1 MKKYLRIIAEIL
13 LAIVLVAV
21 AAFAYTNYTG
31 KKHISDDLTQS
42 SEELDQTK
50 EALDKAQEELDASKE
65 KIVALTQDQRQ
76 LDALK
81 SAFANGVVLSDIDAL
96 YKKEKSLSADRQVG
110 LGAVRMLTNG
120 VNDPN
125 TIAAFQKTL
134 ELAEWNTRLQT
145 VCAAQ
150 NALVA
155 AGQKV
160 SVLADCSRDGVPVKG
175 DASLDKPVKEVSESD
190 FKWGYDGDTG
200 PEHWGDNFPT
210 CAKGKKQAPLN
221 IIGPF
226 EKSKETLTA
235 DYKEGALKIV
245 NTGHTIQINP
255 EAGSTLMVN
264 KDAYELVE
272 VHFHR
277 PSEEEVDGKSSP
289 MVVHLVHKNKKGKL
303 AVLAVLV
310 NEGKENPAIK
320 LLWTNLPPKDKKEG
334 EEYAPPK
341 VVFNPAVLL
350 PADMGHFTYEG
361 SLSTPPCTEG
371 VMNYVFKT
379 PIELSKGQI
388 NKFPFKVNARPVQDF
403 NGRKISAT
411 Q

>member
-1 MKKYLRIIAEIL
+1 MKKYLRIIVEIL

-50 EALDKAQEELDASKE
+50 EALDKLQEELDATKE
-65 KIVALTQDQRQ
+65 KIGPLMQDQRQ

-81 SAFANGVVLSDIDAL
+81 SAFANGVVLSDVDAL
-96 YKKEKSLSADRQVG
+96 YK
-110 LGAVRMLTNG
+110 GAIRMLTNG

-125 TIAAFQKTL
+125 TIVAFQKTL

-160 SVLADCSRDGVPVKG
+160 TVLADCNRDGVPLKG
-175 DASLDKPVKEVSESD
+175 DADAEKPVKEISPD
-190 FKWGYDGDTG
+190 AFKWGYDGDTG

-264 KDAYELVE
+264 KDAYELVD

-277 PSEEEVDGKSSP
+277 PSEEEIDGKPSA

-310 NEGKENPAIK
+310 NEGKENPGIK
-320 LLWTNLPPKDKKEG
+320 VLWTNLPPKDKKEG

-341 VVFNPAVLL
+341 VTFNPSTLL

-371 VMNYVFKT
+371 VMNYVLKT

-388 NKFPFKVNARPVQDF
+388 NKFPFKLNARPVQDF

>member
-1 MKKYLRIIAEIL
+1 MKKYLRIIVEIL

-50 EALDKAQEELDASKE
+50 EALDKLQEELDATKE
-65 KIVALTQDQRQ
+65 KIGPLMQDQRQ

-81 SAFANGVVLSDIDAL
+81 SAFANGVVLSDVDAL

-110 LGAVRMLTNG
+110 LGAIRMLTNG

-125 TIAAFQKTL
+125 TIVAFQKTL

-160 SVLADCSRDGVPVKG
+160 TVLADCNRDGVPLKG
-175 DASLDKPVKEVSESD
+175 DADAEKPVKEISPD
-190 FKWGYDGDTG
+190 AFKWGYDGDTG

-210 CAKGKKQAPLN
+210 CAKVKKQAPLN

-226 EKSKETLTA
+226 EKSKETA
-235 DYKEGALKIV
+235 
-245 NTGHTIQINP
+245 
-255 EAGSTLMVN
+255 
-264 KDAYELVE
+264 
-272 VHFHR
+272 F
-277 PSEEEVDGKSSP
+277 
-289 MVVHLVHKNKKGKL
+289 
-303 AVLAVLV
+303 
-310 NEGKENPAIK
+310 
-320 LLWTNLPPKDKKEG
+320 
-334 EEYAPPK
+334 
-341 VVFNPAVLL
+341 
-350 PADMGHFTYEG
+350 
-361 SLSTPPCTEG
+361 
-371 VMNYVFKT
+371 
-379 PIELSKGQI
+379 
-388 NKFPFKVNARPVQDF
+388 
-403 NGRKISAT
+403 
-411 Q
+411 

>member
-1 MKKYLRIIAEIL
+1 MKKYLRIILEVV
-13 LAIVLVAV
+13 LALALVGV
-21 AAFAYTNYTG
+21 AAFAYTNYSG
-31 KKHISDDLTQS
+31 KKHVSEDLSQS

-50 EALDKAQEELDASKE
+50 EALDKAQEELEASKE
-65 KIVALTQDQRQ
+65 KITTLLQEERQ

-81 SAFANGVVLSDIDAL
+81 SAFANGVVLSDVDAL
-96 YKKEKSLSADRQVG
+96 YKKEKALNADRQVG
-110 LGAVRMLTNG
+110 LGALRMLTNG

-160 SVLADCSRDGVPVKG
+160 SVLADCNRDGVPVKG
-175 DASLDKPVKEVSESD
+175 DDDASKPAKEVMNKD

-200 PEHWGDNFPT
+200 PEHWGDGAPT
-210 CAKGKKQAPLN
+210 CAKGKKQSPLN

-226 EKSKETLTA
+226 EKSKETLSV
-235 DYKEGALKIV
+235 DYKEGALKLV
-245 NTGHTIQINP
+245 NNGHTIQINP
-255 EAGSTLMVN
+255 EAGSTLSVN
-264 KDAYELVE
+264 KDVYDLVD

-277 PSEEEVDGKSSP
+277 PSEEEIDGKNSP
-289 MVVHLVHKNKKGKL
+289 MVVHLVHKNKKGKM

-310 NEGKENPAIK
+310 NEGKENPGVK
-320 LLWTNLPPKDKKEG
+320 VLWANLPPKDKEG
-334 EEYAPPK
+334 EEFAPAK
-341 VVFNPAVLL
+341 VVFNPSTLL

-371 VMNYVFKT
+371 VMNYVLKT

-388 NKFPFKVNARPVQDF
+388 NKFPFKVNARPVQNM
-403 NGRKISAT
+403 NGRKITAT
-411 Q
+411 E

>member
-1 MKKYLRIIAEIL
+1 MKKYLRIILEVL
-13 LAIVLVAV
+13 LALVLVAV
-21 AAFAYTNYTG
+21 AAFAYTNYSG
-31 KKHISDDLTQS
+31 KKHAAEDLSQS
-42 SEELDQTK
+42 TEELDQTK
-50 EALDKAQEELDASKE
+50 EALDKAQEELDNSKE
-65 KIVALTQDQRQ
+65 QIAQLSKEQRQ

-81 SAFANGVVLSDIDAL
+81 SAFANGVVLSDVDAL

-110 LGAVRMLTNG
+110 LGALRMLTNG

-150 NALVA
+150 NALAA

-160 SVLADCSRDGVPVKG
+160 SVLADCNREGVPVKG
-175 DASLDKPVKEVSESD
+175 DPSADKPVKEVSEKD

-210 CAKGKKQAPLN
+210 CAKGKKQSPMN

-245 NTGHTIQINP
+245 NNGHTIQINP

-264 KDAYELVE
+264 KDVYDLVD

-277 PSEEEVDGKSSP
+277 PSEEEIDGKSSA

-303 AVLAVLV
+303 AVLAVLIT
-310 NEGKENPAIK
+310 EGKENPAIK
-320 LLWTNLPPKDKKEG
+320 LLWANLPPKDKEG

-341 VVFNPAVLL
+341 VVFNAAALL

-361 SLSTPPCTEG
+361 SLSTPPCSEG
-371 VMNYVFKT
+371 VMNFVLKT